1 MPLLN
6 LIPDMLNLKIK
17 LNYST
22 I

>member
-1 MPLLN
+1 
-6 LIPDMLNLKIK
+6 MLNLKIK